1 MMARMVEFACVPR
14 AESAGRVNRKDKAI
28 TVTEVVQTFA
38 TDCTF
43 LLSGLGS
50 ISIVTHSVSSE
61 LVYLTGLAY

>member
-1 MMARMVEFACVPR
+1 MMARMVEFSCVSR
-14 AESAGRVNRKDKAI
+14 SESAGGVNRKDKAI
-28 TVTEVVQTFA
+28 TVTEVVQTFV